1 MPLLLLFGKL
11 SFIQVNKER
20 GNPKLAKQRFDNLKS
35 LERSIILL
43 FPHEN
48 NFFNFK
54 YCPMKAYFTKG
65 STIL

>member
-35 LERSIILL
+35 FERSIILL

-48 NFFNFK
+48 NFFNFR
-54 YCPMKAYFTKG
+54 
-65 STIL
+65 